1 MKKLMDSYQ
10 LRTWLSFLL
19 LATAVIIVYSVSR
32 EIYTIWSWATP
43 LFRALSPFLWGF
55 ALSYV
60 LNIPRESIEKLLGFV
75 CERINNSKAAEFLAK
90 RKFGFS
96 ILLTYLSVVL
106 ILVILVNIVVPPI
119 YASILDFIE
128 FMPVLFYRI
137 ETFIIQL
144 DANDNLP
151 FFEIGTLL
159 SLLSWDEILAIFST
173 DNISTVF
180 ETIMDFSGTVFNAAL
195 AVISSVYFLV
205 EGDKLKTFL
214 GRLLRAFASPNAYG
228 GISKYGGNVNG
239 YFKRYIFC
247 QVLDAVILG
256 IIMTI
261 VTSLLGVRYA
271 FVIGPMLG
279 VANLIPYFGSIFGTI
294 IAIIIIMLTDG
305 LTNGFTFGLLCAAVL
320 LIIQQIDSNLIFPR
334 LLGGSMK
341 ISPLLVIIA
350 IAVGN
355 AYYGIVG
362 MVIAIPISTVLK
374 NIIDDIL
381 TAREERKAQ
390 EQMQASEET
399 LGDIT

>member
-19 LATAVIIVYSVSR
+19 LATAVIVIYSVSR
-32 EIYTIWSWATP
+32 EIYAVWSWVTP
-43 LFRALSPFLWGF
+43 FFRALSPFLWGF

-60 LNIPRESIEKLLGFV
+60 LNIPRESIEKLLGFA
-75 CERINNSKAAEFLAK
+75 CERISSKRATELLVK

-96 ILLTYLSVVL
+96 ILLTYLSVVF

-128 FMPVLFYRI
+128 FLPVLFYRL
-137 ETFIIQL
+137 EALIIQL
-144 DANDNLP
+144 DANDNIP

-180 ETIMDFSGTVFNAAL
+180 ETIMDLSGTVFNAAL
-195 AVISSVYFLV
+195 AIISSVYFLV
-205 EGDKLKTFL
+205 EGDKLKAFL

-228 GISKYGGNVNG
+228 GISKYGSNVNS

-261 VTSLLGVRYA
+261 ATSLLDVRYA

-305 LTNGFTFGLLCAAVL
+305 FAFGLVCAAVL

-374 NIIDDIL
+374 NILDDIL
-381 TAREERKAQ
+381 TAREERKVQ
-390 EQMQASEET
+390 EQMQTSEET

>member
-19 LATAVIIVYSVSR
+19 LATAVIVIYSVSR
-32 EIYTIWSWATP
+32 EIYAIWSWTLP
-43 LFRALSPFLWGF
+43 FFRALSPFLWGF
-55 ALSYV
+55 ALSYM
-60 LNIPRESIEKLLGFV
+60 LNIPREGIEKLLEFV
-75 CERINNSKAAEFLAK
+75 YGRFSSHPVASFIAK
-90 RKFGFS
+90 RKFGLS
-96 ILLTYLSVVL
+96 ILLTYISVLL
-106 ILVILVNIVVPPI
+106 ILVIIMNIVVPPI

-128 FMPVLFYRI
+128 FLPVLFYRLETLII
-137 ETFIIQL
+137 EL

-159 SLLSWDEILAIFST
+159 NLLSWDEILAIFST
-173 DNISTVF
+173 DNITSVF
-180 ETIMDFSGTVFNAAL
+180 ETIMDLSGTVFNAAL
-195 AVISSVYFLV
+195 AVISSVYFLI
-205 EGDKLKTFL
+205 EGGKLKAFL
-214 GRLLRAFASPNAYG
+214 GRVLKAFASPNAYG
-228 GISKYGGNVNG
+228 GVLKYCNNVNG

-261 VTSLLGVRYA
+261 ATSLLGVRYA
-271 FVIGPMLG
+271 LVIGPMLG
-279 VANLIPYFGSIFGTI
+279 VANLIPYFGSIFGTV
-294 IAIIIIMLTDG
+294 IAIIIIMFTES
-305 LTNGFTFGLLCAAVL
+305 FTFGLICAAVL
-320 LIIQQIDSNLIFPR
+320 LIIQQIDSNIIFPR

-381 TAREERKAQ
+381 TAREHKKT
-390 EQMQASEET
+390 QASEEVAEH
-399 LGDIT
+399 LGDTT